1 MAFASVG
8 SFIAANDHTA
18 TQLWQPT
25 IGTATAA
32 GDVLI
37 LAIAQDNRSAAA
49 DGDNGEVF
57 SVGDSKNNTWRKL
70 IEFGNTNAIANG
82 GAAIGL
88 WTTDRAYSALTTSDT
103 LNIQFGK
110 GSNVTAKACSGW
122 KFTMAAGNILAQG
135 GTDQTSAQDAAT
147 AYASMT
153 LGSLVSQ
160 EWLWVRANAEE
171 SNNVTQW
178 TTTASFTSF
187 TNSTDT
193 VSGTSSSDMG
203 VRAEFIIAT
212 GTTQTSAPT
221 NTITAADM
229 ANAMVALR
237 EITAPTAMDRFP
249 LPLADPFLDNRQ
261 RM

>member
-8 SFIAANDHTA
+8 SFIAANNHTG

-70 IEFGNTNAIANG
+70 AEFGNTNASAAA

-103 LNIQFGK
+103 LQIQFGK

-122 KFTMAAGNILAQG
+122 RFTIAAGQVLAEG
-135 GTDQTSAQDAAT
+135 GPDQISAQDAAT
-147 AYASMT
+147 TYASIT
-153 LGSLVSQ
+153 FGGLPSQ

-178 TTTASFTSF
+178 TTTVGFTSF

-229 ANAMVALR
+229 ANAMIAVGESA
-237 EITAPTAMDRFP
+237 AAAAMDRFP